1 MSWIL
6 AIIGFGVLIF
16 IHELGHFV
24 FAKLVGVKVETF
36 SIGFG
41 PSIFKFQKGETL
53 YQLSIIPFGGF
64 CKLAGEDLNSE
75 HESKPNEFYSKNPFQ
90 RILISLA
97 GVLFNFIFAI
107 MIFTTVNMMPREEI
121 YLPPK
126 IYIPEKLQSYPA
138 YQSGLRTG
146 AIIKEINGIK
156 IENYNQIVNIIGKAF
171 GNDLDIVFEYN
182 GELKNIKVKPLIEKE
197 TGRSI
202 IGIMNYIDTTITYI
216 SKDSPFNNF
225 GISIGDKIIKV
236 NGIEVITKADIY
248 EELTK
253 NIGKYAKFEILK
265 SDGSIK
271 NIDIFIVRNID
282 LGISLLPPP
291 VKIKGMNLFFAF
303 INSFKKMGETVSI
316 FFKSLRLLFS
326 GKVNINESVGG
337 PIKIIYFS
345 SEIAKTGI
353 RNFLEFYGL
362 LSIILVIMNLLPI
375 PAVDGSYIL
384 FFLIELISGKPLNK
398 KLIITIQSVG
408 MILLFVLMGLVLF
421 NDIMFFVKK

>member
-64 CKLAGEDLNSE
+64 CKLAGEDLNSDMKV
-75 HESKPNEFYSKNPFQ
+75 SLMNFIVKIPFQ

-236 NGIEVITKADIY
+236 NGIEVITEADIY
-248 EELTK
+248 LTVTVPCL
-253 NIGKYAKFEILK
+253 Y
-265 SDGSIK
+265 
-271 NIDIFIVRNID
+271 
-282 LGISLLPPP
+282 LL
-291 VKIKGMNLFFAF
+291 V
-303 INSFKKMGETVSI
+303 
-316 FFKSLRLLFS
+316 
-326 GKVNINESVGG
+326 
-337 PIKIIYFS
+337 
-345 SEIAKTGI
+345 
-353 RNFLEFYGL
+353 
-362 LSIILVIMNLLPI
+362 
-375 PAVDGSYIL
+375 
-384 FFLIELISGKPLNK
+384 
-398 KLIITIQSVG
+398 
-408 MILLFVLMGLVLF
+408 
-421 NDIMFFVKK
+421 